1 MFSAIIMAGGVYVL
15 FWGSPVHYIP
25 LSLPHPHGICAQDRE
40 LARTVQERLDKLV
53 VEPDQ
58 IGPTLIKEN
67 LAAEY
72 PYDWCAPRYG
82 VNELRGTIVWW
93 RKDDIW
99 SRPVLAD
106 PKPLIAKRPS
116 VFVPLTVHVSL
127 QRLRPVQRSIN
138 QAPSALLP
146 PRRPVSLR

>member
-1 MFSAIIMAGGVYVL
+1 MFSAVIVAGGIYVL

-25 LSLPHPHGICAQDRE
+25 LSLPHPYGICAQDRE
-40 LARTVQERLDKLV
+40 LAAKVRERLDKLV
-53 VEPDQ
+53 IEPDQ

-67 LAAEY
+67 LAADY

-82 VNELRGTIVWW
+82 VHELRGGIVWW

-99 SRPVLAD
+99 SRPIGE
-106 PKPLIAKRPS
+106 PTQLIAKRPN

-127 QRLRPVQRSIN
+127 NRRLSPVSRSVTP
-138 QAPSALLP
+138 APSALLP
-146 PRRPVSLR
+146 PKRPKGL